1 MTQLRLYA
9 PDAGTL
15 TALARQFGSLPGVQ
29 IHEERRR
36 GVRRGTRPLPHVR
49 DERSGSERR
58 GNPLFR
64 GTFTL
69 VER

>member
-1 MTQLRLYA
+1 VKLSLYA

-36 GVRRGTRPLPHVR
+36 VSRRGTRPLPHAR
-49 DERSGSERR
+49 DERSGRERR
-58 GNPLFR
+58 GTPPFR

-69 VER
+69 GES